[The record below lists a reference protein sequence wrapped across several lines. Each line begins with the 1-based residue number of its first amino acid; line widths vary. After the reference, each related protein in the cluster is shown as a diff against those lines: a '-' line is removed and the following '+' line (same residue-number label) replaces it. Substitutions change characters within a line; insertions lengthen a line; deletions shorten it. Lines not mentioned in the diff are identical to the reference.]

1 VNGPRHVRLL
11 VCGNADRGDD
21 GAALEAV
28 AGLLGGLPGSLR
40 AVLEVRRCEALQLE
54 DLLELPDQTVCVIVD
69 TAIGLPP
76 GSVVT
81 IPLAELPA
89 RDAAAGPVPRSSHV
103 LPIGQLV
110 AIASVM
116 RGPVEGS
123 FVAVGGRSFGFGR
136 GLGRPVRAALP
147 DVRAAIKSALF
158 DAAGPLIETDP
169 DAQGAER
176 PGGGRAERPI
186 GSVALSLPDGSPVRH
201 AGTMN
206 EPDAAPYPGLPA
218 IVDGSEA
225 IAHVE
230 TRISE
235 VACVYPIT
243 PSTTMAALFQ
253 SAVAGGARNLWG
265 TPLQFI
271 EPESEHSSASAAE
284 GAALAGG
291 RVTNFTAGQGLVLM
305 KEVLYV
311 ISGKR
316 LPAVFH
322 VGARALTSQALNIHA
337 GHDDVMA
344 VADTGWGILF
354 ARNAQEAAD
363 LTAIARRVAESTDTP
378 FMVAQDGFLTTHT
391 LENVRLPEDEL
402 LQTFVGDP
410 ADRIRDLFDPAEAL
424 MTGVVQNQ
432 DSYMKGRIGQRAY
445 TDQIP
450 SVLADA
456 MAEWTTLTGRPIGLI
471 EPYRCGGAS
480 EILVSMGTMA
490 DTAIAVVDHL
500 RSQGRPVGCV
510 AVTSFRPFPNEALAA
525 VLRRARAV
533 GVVERTDD
541 PLAAANPLTRE
552 VRSALYDAAAEGV
565 MVPRVLSFSA
575 GLGSRDIAAGD
586 LIAAFDRLALHSEP
600 ESRHFVLGIRHPLAL
615 ERVPIDLRPP
625 GSWSLRGHSI
635 GGFGSVT
642 TNKLVATLSGELFDK
657 FVQAYP
663 RYGSE
668 KKGLPTTY
676 FLTIADAP
684 IRLHA
689 ELDQV
694 DFVPLHDVSAFAL
707 GDPLAGLVDGGTIF
721 LQSRFVDP
729 DTIWRSIPAAVRAEL
744 VARRIRITALDTAA
758 LAAAHAPT
766 PDLLIRMQGVAMV
779 GVFLRVSPFA
789 ARAGMDRDT
798 LLSAVKDRLARFFGK
813 RGGAVVDA
821 NLAVIEAAYDGL
833 IDVSAALDLPAD
845 DPLAGPAASPE
856 PEGAAR

>member
-1 VNGPRHVRLL
+1 MNDQLAPR
-11 VCGNADRGDD
+11 
-21 GAALEAV
+21 
-28 AGLLGGLPGSLR
+28 
-40 AVLEVRRCEALQLE
+40 
-54 DLLELPDQTVCVIVD
+54 
-69 TAIGLPP
+69 
-76 GSVVT
+76 
-81 IPLAELPA
+81 
-89 RDAAAGPVPRSSHV
+89 
-103 LPIGQLV
+103 
-110 AIASVM
+110 
-116 RGPVEGS
+116 
-123 FVAVGGRSFGFGR
+123 
-136 GLGRPVRAALP
+136 
-147 DVRAAIKSALF
+147 
-158 DAAGPLIETDP
+158 
-169 DAQGAER
+169 
-176 PGGGRAERPI
+176 
-186 GSVALSLPDGSPVRH
+186 
-201 AGTMN
+201 
-206 EPDAAPYPGLPA
+206 YPGLPS

-243 PSTTMAALFQ
+243 PSTTMAAIFQ
-253 SAVAGGARNLWG
+253 AAVAAGKPNLWG
-265 TPLQFI
+265 TPLRFI

-316 LPAVFH
+316 LPVVFH

-363 LTAIARRVAESTDTP
+363 LTAIARRVAEATDTP

-391 LENVRLPEDEL
+391 LENVRLPEDDL
-402 LQTFVGDP
+402 LREFVGDP
-410 ADRIRDLFDPAEAL
+410 AERIRDLFDPAEAL

-445 TDQIP
+445 TDRIP
-450 SVLADA
+450 GELASA
-456 MAEWTTLTGRPIGLI
+456 MADWTALTGRPAGVIDA
-471 EPYRCGGAS
+471 YRCTDAS
-480 EILVSMGTMA
+480 EILVAMGTMA

-500 RSQGRPVGCV
+500 RAQGRPVGCV
-510 AVTSFRPFPNEALAA
+510 AVTSFRPFPKAELVAA
-525 VLRRARAV
+525 LRRARAV

-552 VRSALYDAAAEGV
+552 VRSVLYDAAAEGV

-586 LIAAFDRLALHSEP
+586 LVAVFDRLAIHGDLP
-600 ESRHFVLGIRHPLAL
+600 ERHGVLGIRHPLAL
-615 ERVPIDLRPP
+615 ERVPVDLRPA

-642 TNKLVATLSGELFDK
+642 TNKLVATLAGELFDK
-657 FVQAYP
+657 VVQAYP

-676 FLTIADAP
+676 YLTIADAP

-689 ELDQV
+689 ELEQV

-707 GDPLAGLVDGGTIF
+707 GNPLAGLVDGGTIF
-721 LQSRFVDP
+721 IQSPSADP
-729 DTIWRSIPAAVRAEL
+729 EAIWHSIPAPVRAEI
-744 VARRIRITALDTAA
+744 VARRIRVTALDTVS

-766 PDLLIRMQGVAMV
+766 PDLLIRMQGVALV

-789 ARAGMDRDT
+789 ERAGLDRDA
-798 LLSAVKDRLARFFGK
+798 LMAAVRDRLGRFFGK
-813 RGGAVVDA
+813 RGGAVIDA

-833 IDVSAALDLPAD
+833 IDVT
-845 DPLAGPAASPE
+845 ASLEAPPVERVVPSRE
-856 PEGAAR
+856 PEGAVR

>member
-1 VNGPRHVRLL
+1 
-11 VCGNADRGDD
+11 
-21 GAALEAV
+21 
-28 AGLLGGLPGSLR
+28 
-40 AVLEVRRCEALQLE
+40 
-54 DLLELPDQTVCVIVD
+54 
-69 TAIGLPP
+69 
-76 GSVVT
+76 
-81 IPLAELPA
+81 
-89 RDAAAGPVPRSSHV
+89 
-103 LPIGQLV
+103 
-110 AIASVM
+110 
-116 RGPVEGS
+116 
-123 FVAVGGRSFGFGR
+123 
-136 GLGRPVRAALP
+136 
-147 DVRAAIKSALF
+147 
-158 DAAGPLIETDP
+158 
-169 DAQGAER
+169 
-176 PGGGRAERPI
+176 
-186 GSVALSLPDGSPVRH
+186 
-201 AGTMN
+201 MN
-206 EPDAAPYPGLPA
+206 EQPAPRYPGLPS

-243 PSTTMAALFQ
+243 PSTTMAAIFQ
-253 SAVAGGARNLWG
+253 AAVAAGKANLWG
-265 TPLQFI
+265 TPLRFI

-316 LPAVFH
+316 LPIVFH

-363 LTAIARRVAESTDTP
+363 LTAIARRVAEATDTP

-402 LQTFVGDP
+402 LREFVGDP

-445 TDQIP
+445 TDRIP
-450 SVLADA
+450 GELAAA
-456 MAEWTTLTGRPIGLI
+456 MADWTALTGRPAGVIDA
-471 EPYRCGGAS
+471 YRCTDAS
-480 EILVSMGTMA
+480 EIVVAMGTMA

-500 RSQGRPVGCV
+500 RAQGRPVGCV
-510 AVTSFRPFPNEALAA
+510 AVTSFRPFPVAELVAA
-525 VLRRARAV
+525 LRRARTV

-552 VRSALYDAAAEGV
+552 VRSSLYDAAAEGV

-586 LIAAFDRLALHSEP
+586 LVAVFDRLAFHGDLP
-600 ESRHFVLGIRHPLAL
+600 ERHAVLGIRHPLAL
-615 ERVPIDLRPP
+615 ERIPVDLRPA

-642 TNKLVATLSGELFDK
+642 TNKLVATLAGELFDK
-657 FVQAYP
+657 VVQAYP

-676 FLTIADAP
+676 YLTIADAP

-707 GDPLAGLVDGGTIF
+707 GNPLAGLVDRGTIF
-721 LQSRFVDP
+721 IQSPSTDP
-729 DTIWRSIPAAVRAEL
+729 ETIWHSIPAPVRAEII
-744 VARRIRITALDTAA
+744 ARRIRVTALDTVS
-758 LAAAHAPT
+758 LAAANAPT
-766 PDLLIRMQGVAMV
+766 VDLMIRMQGVALV

-789 ARAGMDRDT
+789 ARAGLDRDALMT
-798 LLSAVKDRLARFFGK
+798 AVRDRLGRFFGK
-813 RGGAVVDA
+813 RGGAVIDA
-821 NLAVIEAAYDGL
+821 NLAVIQAAYDGL
-833 IDVSAALDLPAD
+833 IDVTASLDAPPVESLVPS
-845 DPLAGPAASPE
+845 LE
-856 PEGAAR
+856 PEGVIR